1 MLIPPRFRLAAL
13 ALCSLLWIAGAPAQT
28 AKKGAATIQG
38 IVLDANGKPVSAAAV
53 TCQSSA
59 GIHPRVV
66 HTDAKG
72 HFVVTGLKQDSYD
85 LRATSKGAYSDWE
98 KNIPLRSSQNKQ
110 VTLRLLN
117 GNTALSGVLPAKG
130 KNE

>member
-1 MLIPPRFRLAAL
+1 MFAHSKLQATLIATGL
-13 ALCSLLWIAGAPAQT
+13 LLWIPLASAQT
-28 AKKGAATIQG
+28 TKKSSTSIEGM
-38 IVLDANGKPVSAAAV
+38 VLDANGKAVAAAAV

-66 HTDAKG
+66 HTDTKG

-98 KNIPLRSSQNKQ
+98 KNLPLRTGQTKD

-117 GNTALSGVLPAKG
+117 GNTALSGVLPTKK
-130 KNE
+130 KNQ